1 MILPRRKSLMTKAAV
16 VLLIL
21 ILPFN
26 ILGIITSVI
35 SYRNSI
41 ANTRAVIEYT
51 LDSYKLLLNNKI
63 KNCNSAL
70 FSLINNNEI
79 LLDMRS
85 ARDDSAYQIRRHR
98 LFVNLDEQRRTYD
111 TADVFFIY
119 AEDRDDYMQVP
130 AFDRNTAGTRPHFS
144 YIENYDYSHAQWFI
158 SEDHSQLLR
167 VLYAKSMNVYLG
179 TVILLP
185 EFLAA
190 HKGMKGFDSLE
201 LFFGD
206 EEVGKKAGLLTFNTK
221 IDDGVYLS
229 AEVSTREINASI
241 NFLQYA
247 LILFFV
253 IYLALIPI
261 LYQLMKRYMG
271 IPLVHLNDAHA
282 QLTAGNED
290 YRITEKANSQEF
302 ETAYESFNHM
312 ASSLQQLQKE
322 VLEKELANKQLQ
334 VDYLQLQIRPHFL
347 LNAFNVLY
355 TLIQR
360 GQREPSQEMVLF
372 LSDYFRYLF
381 RSGNEMQLFAK
392 ERRLIED
399 YMNITKIYYPES
411 FEVSYQLDPLLDLMR
426 VPPLLLH
433 SFMENIIAHALLPD
447 RLVHIVFS
455 GEYDD
460 GMVTFYISDDGKG
473 IDRESMEAINHIA
486 ERPATDGKNVGIK
499 NSILRLKYYY
509 GDEASV
515 ICESE
520 PLVGTTFT
528 ITIPYDLDD
537 VQETEAEPSG
547 GASGTSLPSAALRSA
562 DLPGAGLPGAE
573 LPGAG
578 HAGEDLPGADFPGVG
593 HIGADLPGDDLSGA
607 GIPEA
612 DPPDAVL
619 SDAGLPGASLPGTGI
634 PDVDLSGTGI
644 PDVGLPGT
652 GHAGTGLSDLELHGK
667 EGSHESS
674 DRQ

>member
-1 MILPRRKSLMTKAAV
+1 MTPPRRKSLMTKAAA

-35 SYRNSI
+35 SYRNTL

-51 LDSYKLLLNNKI
+51 LDSYNLLLNNKI

-70 FSLINNNEI
+70 YSLINNNDI

-85 ARDDSAYQIRRHR
+85 ARDDSAYQIQRHR
-98 LFVNLDEQRRTYD
+98 LFLDLDGQRRTYD
-111 TADVFFIY
+111 TADVFFVY
-119 AEDRDDYMQVP
+119 SEDRDDYLQVP
-130 AFDRNTAGTRPHFS
+130 SFDRNTVGTRPHFS
-144 YIENYDYSHAQWFI
+144 YIEDYDYAHAQWFL
-158 SEDHSQLLR
+158 SEDHTQLLR
-167 VLYAKSMNVYLG
+167 VLYAGSMNVYLG

-201 LFFGD
+201 FFFGD
-206 EEVGKKAGLLTFNTK
+206 EEVGKKPGVLSFNNR
-221 IDDGVYLS
+221 IADGVYLS
-229 AEVSTREINASI
+229 AEVSTREINGSI
-241 NFLQYA
+241 DFLQYA
-247 LILFFV
+247 LILFF
-253 IYLALIPI
+253 ILYLALIPV

-271 IPLVHLNDAHA
+271 TPLVHLNDAHA
-282 QLTAGNED
+282 QLTKGNED
-290 YRITEKANSQEF
+290 YRITEKANSKEF

-312 ASSLQQLQKE
+312 AASLQQLQKE

-347 LNAFNVLY
+347 LNAFNVLF

-360 GQREPSQEMVLF
+360 GKKDSAQEMVLF

-392 ERRLIED
+392 ERELIEK

-411 FEVSYQLDPLLDLMR
+411 FEVSYQLDPMLDLMR

-447 RLVHIVFS
+447 RMVHIVFS
-455 GEYDD
+455 GEYED
-460 GMVTFYISDDGKG
+460 GAVTFYISDDGKG
-473 IDRESMEAINHIA
+473 IDTEALEAINHIA

-509 GDEASV
+509 GEKASV
-515 ICESE
+515 VCESE
-520 PLVGTTFT
+520 YMVGTTFT
-528 ITIPYDLDD
+528 ITIPYDLED
-537 VQETEAEPSG
+537 VQ
-547 GASGTSLPSAALRSA
+547 
-562 DLPGAGLPGAE
+562 
-573 LPGAG
+573 
-578 HAGEDLPGADFPGVG
+578 
-593 HIGADLPGDDLSGA
+593 
-607 GIPEA
+607 
-612 DPPDAVL
+612 
-619 SDAGLPGASLPGTGI
+619 
-634 PDVDLSGTGI
+634 
-644 PDVGLPGT
+644 
-652 GHAGTGLSDLELHGK
+652 
-667 EGSHESS
+667 
-674 DRQ
+674 